1 MKKKQNMLNNMLSE
15 KNKIQTHN
23 VIISVQL
30 SIYGRICLQQD
41 CIGSHR
47 ESYEG
52 VCSKRDAINQMQRS
66 KERNIIRPSGV

>member
-1 MKKKQNMLNNMLSE
+1 MLNNMLSE
-15 KNKIQTHN
+15 KNKIQAHN

-52 VCSKRDAINQMQRS
+52 VCSKGDAINQMQRS